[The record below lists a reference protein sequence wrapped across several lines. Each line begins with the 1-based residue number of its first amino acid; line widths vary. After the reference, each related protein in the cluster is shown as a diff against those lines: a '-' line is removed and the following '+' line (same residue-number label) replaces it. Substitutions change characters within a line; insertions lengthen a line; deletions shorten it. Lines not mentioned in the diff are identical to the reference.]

1 MVDPQWNMFYWGFRC
16 SFYIVSW
23 GAVGCKWGQPLFTLG
38 LHMFALSLE
47 YFLSLPCN
55 PSSYIDFFGQKYHFE
70 VLKKIPQHISCR
82 FDTRIEFV
90 GQILVKLEMSFIRG
104 FLQLLLWCPLGSNLS
119 KHADGHSLT
128 TKGCRSV
135 RYGGLI
141 AHWSYLR
148 YDMTYLHMICI
159 YIYIYIYAADLRHR
173 VVYCRYRYDTVRS
186 L

>member
-16 SFYIVSW
+16 NFYIVSW

-47 YFLSLPCN
+47 YFMSLPCN
-55 PSSYIDFFGQKYHFE
+55 PSSYIDFCGQKYHFE

-128 TKGCRSV
+128 TKGCTFLSQVCVVWRSDSSLELFALW
-135 RYGGLI
+135 YDI
-141 AHWSYLR
+141 PSYN
-148 YDMTYLHMICI
+148 M
-159 YIYIYIYAADLRHR
+159 YIYIYIC
-173 VVYCRYRYDTVRS
+173 CRLATPGCV